1 MTQIQIVLNGES
13 MMITDGQTV
22 GAFLLEQGQRSTRT
36 TRFGLK
42 PRGMFCGI
50 GICFD
55 CLVTVNG
62 VTNRRACV
70 TRVKEDM
77 SIQTQDGT
85 GALE

>member
-13 MMITDGQTV
+13 MMIADGQTV

-62 VTNRRACV
+62 VTNQRACI

-77 SIQTQDGT
+77 SIQIQDGT